1 MYEESNREKKYWLIF
16 MSGYNNIK
24 TIKDNDYAR
33 PKKEEDEMYRAGIY
47 SRVSIEEMGK
57 EGEYSNSI
65 HSQLQMAED
74 YIAEQGNIT
83 KAKIYVDD
91 GVSGS
96 NFDRPE
102 FRRMLADIELG
113 VIDMVIVKDV
123 SRLGR
128 EHIDTNYYLGKYFPE
143 RQVRVV
149 SILDNYDSRKS
160 TYDELLEIKTLLNDM
175 YLRDTSNK
183 IKTVIRAKRSMGEYT
198 PKEPPFGYFKS
209 KEIHNHLEIDPYAS
223 EIVKRIYQLYLS
235 GKGCKS
241 ISTILNEEGIPSPA
255 RYKKEILKTDYAWN
269 VGKGLWSSSTVAG
282 ILKNPVY
289 TGAIALRKFDKPSYK
304 LKYRKQI
311 PLEERELVADVHE
324 AIISKEDFEQVQL
337 IRKNNYVPH
346 FDKNKEPHKYV
357 GILFCGKCGTAMRKR
372 YLASHESYDG
382 YMCGFHQKMGEKYCE
397 PNHITF
403 EKLDE
408 LVAFAINQQ
417 LKHLKCDLKQLEKQ
431 YQQNKSEN
439 MTSLTKIET
448 KINRNREYQKKAYE
462 QFMDEVLSKEE
473 YLELKQMYDT
483 ENQQLQ
489 IEMSKRQEAERNR
502 QKTIEETTVWLQRL
516 GQKKITTKQLTRD
529 VLVELIEKIYVFPKQ
544 ELDIHFKFVNPLLEA
559 EEEAK

>member
-1 MYEESNREKKYWLIF
+1 
-16 MSGYNNIK
+16 
-24 TIKDNDYAR
+24 
-33 PKKEEDEMYRAGIY
+33 MYRAGIY
-47 SRVSIEEMGK
+47 CRVSIEEMGK

-65 HSQLQMAED
+65 HSQIQMAED

-83 KAKIYVDD
+83 KTKIYADD

-113 VIDMVIVKDV
+113 VIDMVIVKDI

-143 RQVRVV
+143 RQIRIV
-149 SILDNYDSRKS
+149 SILDNYDSKIS

-175 YLRDTSNK
+175 YLRDTSKK
-183 IKTVIRAKRSMGEYT
+183 IRTVIQSKRNAGEYT
-198 PKEPPFGYFKS
+198 AGEAPFGYIKS

-223 EIVKRIYQLYLS
+223 EIVKHIYQLYLS

-241 ISTILNEEGIPSPA
+241 ISTILNKDNIPSPA
-255 RYKKEILKTDYAWN
+255 KYKKEVLKTDYAWN
-269 VGKGLWSSSTVAG
+269 VGKGLWSPSTVAG

-289 TGAIALRKFDKPSYK
+289 TGAIVLRKFDKPSYK

-311 PLEERELVADVHE
+311 PLEEKELVEGAHE
-324 AIISKEDFEQVQL
+324 AIISKEDFEEAQV
-337 IRKNNYVPH
+337 IRKKNYVPY

-372 YLASHESYDG
+372 YLASHEAYDG

-397 PNHITF
+397 LNHITF

-408 LVAFAINQQ
+408 LVVYAINQQ
-417 LKHLKCDLKQLEKQ
+417 LKHLKDDLKQLEKQ
-431 YQQNKSEN
+431 YLRDKSGN
-439 MTSLTKIET
+439 GISFTKVEA

-473 YLELKQMYDT
+473 YLELKQMYDA
-483 ENQQLQ
+483 ENQKLQ
-489 IEMSKRQEAERNR
+489 IEINQRQKAERNSQR
-502 QKTIEETTVWLQRL
+502 TIEETTAWLQRF
-516 GQKKITTKQLTRD
+516 GKKKITTKLLTRD
-529 VLVELIEKIYVFPKQ
+529 VLVELIDKIYVFPEQ
-544 ELDIHFKFVNPLLEA
+544 EIDIYFKFANPLSEV